1 MKKKGIVI
9 TTMAA
14 AVMVSVICLAL
25 PGMSAAKSPTPI
37 EGVGFNVG
45 LSMQDNLKSLV
56 GKDVYVHLRSGD
68 TLQGY
73 VKAVGDKQVHLEK
86 LAGKDFYDALIRL
99 DDISAIE
106 VKFRDLK

>member
-1 MKKKGIVI
+1 MKMKGKMIATVV
-9 TTMAA
+9 A
-14 AVMVSVICLAL
+14 AVMLFAFCLVFPGISV
-25 PGMSAAKSPTPI
+25 AKSPAPI
-37 EGVGFNVG
+37 AGLGFNVG
-45 LSMQDNLKSLV
+45 ISMQENLKSLV

-73 VKAVGDKQVHLEK
+73 VKAVGDVQIHLEK

-106 VKFRDLK
+106 VKFRDIK

>member
-1 MKKKGIVI
+1 MGIKRKMIV
-9 TTMAA
+9 TA
-14 AVMVSVICLAL
+14 AVAMLCAVCWIL
-25 PGMSAAKSPTPI
+25 PGMAVAKSPTPI
-37 EGVGFNVG
+37 EGVGFNVA
-45 LSMQDNLKSLV
+45 LSLPDNLKSLV

-68 TLQGY
+68 TQQGY

-99 DDISAIE
+99 EDVSAIE

>member
-1 MKKKGIVI
+1 MKKKGKGIAI
-9 TTMAA
+9 WAA
-14 AVMVSVICLAL
+14 AVMVSVICLTL

-37 EGVGFNVG
+37 EGIGFNVG

-86 LAGKDFYDALIRL
+86 LADKDFYDALIRL

-106 VKFRDLK
+106 VKFRDLR

>member
-1 MKKKGIVI
+1 MNIKRKMII
-9 TTMAA
+9 MAA
-14 AVMVSVICLAL
+14 AVTLCAVCWIL
-25 PGMSAAKSPTPI
+25 PGMVMAKSPTPI
-37 EGVGFNVG
+37 EGIGFNVG

-73 VKAVGDKQVHLEK
+73 VKAVGGNQVHLEK

-99 DDISAIE
+99 DDVSAIE

>member
-1 MKKKGIVI
+1 MMKHDKMIMVLV
-9 TTMAA
+9 
-14 AVMVSVICLAL
+14 AVVVVSMVCLVL
-25 PGMSAAKSPTPI
+25 PGMAAPKSPMPI

-45 LSMQDNLKSLV
+45 LSMQENLKSLV

-73 VKAVGDKQVHLEK
+73 VKAVGDKQIHLEK

-106 VKFRDLK
+106 VKFRDIK